1 MDITVEKPEK
11 EKLKELMVDS
21 WSILEHERARINW
34 HYDETEECYFLEGL
48 VIVETSD
55 GKMVEVKKGDFAV
68 FPKGLSC
75 VWDIKEP
82 IRKHYNL
89 KGD

>member
-1 MDITVEKPEK
+1 LQYCYTTNDGIV
-11 EKLKELMVDS
+11 VVSNRDRGR
-21 WSILEHERARINW
+21 EHERARFDW
-34 HYDETEECYFLEGL
+34 HYDETEECYFLAGH
-48 VIVETSD
+48 VIVETED
-55 GKMVEVKKGDFAV
+55 GQKVEVKKGDFAV